1 MWNKFKWLMSGY
13 SGYKLP
19 FVWLLLGTPLI
30 AAIYMTQPLVLKYLF
45 DVITYGNGTL
55 PWMLAPLG
63 NWTASFG
70 LSPIAQALVI
80 QLIFAVVILL
90 IYNTLQG
97 TRAYMNMRLEWVYRQ
112 RAFDS
117 TTAKGPDFF
126 NKFRTGDLVTRMT
139 DDVAEKLAWFACS
152 GIFRFYE
159 AVMIVTIG
167 LIMMLSLNAQL
178 TLYTVG
184 PLPVLV
190 VIFMLTSSALDRR
203 FDNLQARISD
213 LNNVMESCFSGT
225 RVVKAYNR
233 EENWKQ
239 KFGKTIDARRKAE
252 ISTVRA
258 WVAIE
263 SLYMYIWQFGIA
275 LVVLIGGVMAATAE
289 ITIGDFVAFTSY
301 IFALVFPMFDIG
313 QFVVKGRQ
321 SAVSIGRLMEVQ
333 NFPPMV
339 TNHSGDTAPIDFNEI
354 SFDHVAF
361 GYIKDQPLTLS
372 DVSFKVSKGETVA
385 LVGKVGSGKSTI
397 INLLTRVIDPVS
409 GEITL
414 DRRPLKSLS
423 LDNYRDIIGYVP
435 QEPVLFSDTIDGNVR
450 FGEASVTD
458 ARVAEVIKLAQLDSQ
473 LERFPN
479 GLQTRIGTRGLTI
492 SGGEKQRVAIARA
505 LARNPKILILDD
517 CTSALDARTEERLW
531 SALHEV
537 MPDMTCFVVTH
548 RAKTLRKANTI
559 LLFEDGKI
567 IDRGTHD
574 DLLFRSE
581 AYRDLYSRSELEE
594 AVEG

>member
-13 SGYKLP
+13 SGYKP
-19 FVWLLLGTPLI
+19 AFVWLLLGTPLI

-45 DVITYGNGTL
+45 DVITYGDGTL

-63 NWTASFG
+63 DWIAEFG
-70 LSPIAQALVI
+70 LSPIARALVI
-80 QLIFAVVILL
+80 QLIFAAVILV
-90 IYNTLQG
+90 IYNALQG
-97 TRAYMNMRLEWVYRQ
+97 TRAWMNMRLEWVYRQ

-159 AVMIVTIG
+159 AVMIVTVG
-167 LIMMLSLNAQL
+167 LVMMLSLNAEL

-184 PLPVLV
+184 PLPILV
-190 VIFMLTSSALDRR
+190 IIFMLTSSTLDRR

-233 EENWKQ
+233 EDNWKQ
-239 KFGKTIDARRKAE
+239 KFAQTIGARRKAE

-275 LVVLIGGVMAATAE
+275 LVVLIGGSMAATGE

-333 NFPPMV
+333 DFPPMV
-339 TNHSGDTAPIDFNEI
+339 TNHSGDNAPIDFQEI
-354 SFDHVAF
+354 KFDHVDF
-361 GYIKDQPLTLS
+361 GYNKDQRLILS
-372 DVSFKVSKGETVA
+372 EVSFSVCKGETVA

-414 DRRPLKSLS
+414 DDRPLKSLS

-450 FGEASVTD
+450 FGVNSVTD
-458 ARVAEVIKLAQLDSQ
+458 ERVAQVIKLAQLDSQ
-473 LERFPN
+473 MERFPN
-479 GLQTRIGTRGLTI
+479 GIQTRIGTRGLTI

-548 RAKTLRKANTI
+548 RSKTLRKANMI
-559 LLFEDGKI
+559 LLFEDGRV

-581 AYRDLYSRSELEE
+581 SYRDLYSRSELEE